1 MTNLALGAFTRMTA
15 SGMGKKSVLIFVVVL
30 GAIIS
35 TCAQQPSTPNP
46 SSPPAPVSNLPAA
59 SPTPAPAN
67 PAPATAAKPTS
78 NNDQKPSETTPQSAA
93 PADAANEKKSGTP
106 ASPDNAKN

>member
-59 SPTPAPAN
+59 SPTSAPAN
-67 PAPATAAKPTS
+67 PAPNTSPTP
-78 NNDQKPSETTPQSAA
+78 NNAQKPAEAAPQNTA
-93 PADAANEKKSGTP
+93 PADAANEKKSETT
-106 ASPDNAKN
+106 A